1 MFRPRY
7 SAGMALCDTHCHLTE
22 EPLWSNLEQVI
33 ARGRSAGVST
43 IVVPSYDV
51 ASWSRVVTLASRPG
65 IHAAFGVHP
74 WVADQP
80 FAADR
85 LVAHLRADRAVA
97 VGEIGLD
104 FAIDRFD
111 RQQQLALLQQQL
123 AIAADLEL
131 PVILHCRRAFDD
143 LQAAIRPF
151 TPRLRGVLHAFSR
164 GIELARQFTAL
175 GLHIAFGGAITRP
188 TARARQAAAALPLD
202 RILLETDAPSI
213 GLIDVPPAQVEPAH
227 VAAIARQL
235 AELRGAAIE
244 TIAQATTDNARRL
257 FGLG

>member
-1 MFRPRY
+1 ML
-7 SAGMALCDTHCHLTE
+7 LCDTHCHLTE
-22 EPLWSNLEQVI
+22 EPLWSNLEQVL
-33 ARGRSAGVST
+33 GRSRSEGVST
-43 IVVPSYDV
+43 IVVPAYDT
-51 ASWSRVVTLASRPG
+51 ASWPRVAALAARPG
-65 IHAAFGVHP
+65 IFPAFGVHP

-80 FAADR
+80 FSADL
-85 LVAHLRADRAVA
+85 LVAQLRAGPAVA

-104 FAIDRFD
+104 FALEQFD

-123 AIAADLEL
+123 AIAVDLEL
-131 PVILHCRRAFDD
+131 PVLLHCRRAFDD

-151 TPRLRGVLHAFSR
+151 APRLRGVVHAFSR

-213 GLIDVPPAQVEPAH
+213 GLNEVPAAQVEPAH

-235 AELRGAAIE
+235 AELRGVGLEEVAR
-244 TIAQATTDNARRL
+244 ATTDNARQL
-257 FGLG
+257 FNIE